1 MGRNGIY
8 RNGDGYYDP
17 TAGAAM
23 SRIMKEYR
31 QARKAQWEKETR
43 IRNRPRAYVVSRYA
57 GDVEHNVA
65 TAIDCCRFLIRE
77 KRIPVA
83 SHLLYPQML
92 DDANPE
98 ERLLGTM
105 FGLSLLA
112 CCDEVWVFMK
122 NNEISDGMRREIEE
136 AKRLSKRIHYREIA
150 GGGKADGIPQGTDR

>member
-1 MGRNGIY
+1 MGRESIY
-8 RNGDGYYDP
+8 RNGEGYFDP

-23 SRIMKEYR
+23 SKVMKDFK
-31 QARKAQWEKETR
+31 QARKAAWKKETEMKE
-43 IRNRPRAYVVSRYA
+43 RPKAYVVSRYA
-57 GDVEHNVA
+57 GDVERNVA
-65 TAIDCCRFLIRE
+65 TTIDCCQFLIGE

-92 DDANPE
+92 DDGNPE

-112 CCDEVWVFMK
+112 CCDEVWVFMR

-136 AKRLSKRIHYREIA
+136 AKRLQKRIYYYPLETGRDEE
-150 GGGKADGIPQGTDR
+150 